1 MGEAEGFS
9 REGNQ
14 HLPPRAAGIDGAESP
29 SSGVK
34 GYCTKGCPPQRAAG
48 GLPFV
53 CIHFAVAVK
62 GYWQKASGSLL
73 GGLVSVSKMLKSM

>member
-1 MGEAEGFS
+1 MALSGTA
-9 REGNQ
+9 
-14 HLPPRAAGIDGAESP
+14 PRDATCG
-29 SSGVK
+29 
-34 GYCTKGCPPQRAAG
+34 QRAAG

-53 CIHFAVAVK
+53 CIHLAVAVK

>member
-34 GYCTKGCPPQRAAG
+34 GYCTKGCPLKGPQGDFLLSEYTSQSRLKVTGRRPRAR
-48 GLPFV
+48 
-53 CIHFAVAVK
+53 
-62 GYWQKASGSLL
+62 S
-73 GGLVSVSKMLKSM
+73 